1 MRKVQ
6 ALKPIQYL
14 TDGEGRRT
22 GVFLDM
28 ASWEA
33 LLAWI
38 EDATDTQ
45 LAVRALGELAAAG
58 GRPEKAG
65 WLRWSEA
72 REDWNDEEGLTE
84 PA

>member
-1 MRKVQ
+1 MRKIQ
-6 ALKPIQYL
+6 ASKPVQYL

-28 ASWEA
+28 DSWEA

-45 LAVRALGELAAAG
+45 LAVRALRELAAAG

-65 WLRWSEA
+65 WLRWSEV
-72 REDWNDEEGLTE
+72 REAWDDEESLDE